1 MDIDTMAQVIATVNM
16 KGGVGKTTLTVNLA
30 SCLAKI
36 HRKKVLVI
44 DLDTQ
49 ISATLSMISPAEFA
63 KCRKDNRTLRNL
75 VSQAI
80 AQYGQPVGDEA
91 EQRPYQIKDLVM
103 PHVCKV
109 QGLDLLAGDIDLYD
123 EFLVSEMLYNRS
135 LLYQEKQ
142 TFQQTWS
149 NFEQTLIKNIIESAM
164 KSYDFIILDCAPGYN
179 LITRSSLVASDFYL
193 MPARPEPLSVV
204 GIQLLERRI
213 EKLREVYRNDNSVNI
228 QLLGIV
234 FSLSAG
240 FTFSRYY
247 QKVMDRVSADFST
260 AKIFKTKIPNDVNVA
275 RAVDNFVPA
284 SLSDPNS
291 AGAKAFAEV
300 AIELLQ
306 KIEVSLGKKEQTSRL
321 SLIDLE

>member
-1 MDIDTMAQVIATVNM
+1 MGKIIATVNM

-30 SCLAKI
+30 TCLAKI
-36 HRKKVLVI
+36 HRKKVLVV

-49 ISATLSMISPAEFA
+49 ISATLSMISPADFA
-63 KCRKDNRTLRNL
+63 KCRRENRTLRNL

-80 AQYGQPVGDEA
+80 SRYAVQVNDPEEKV
-91 EQRPYQIKDLVM
+91 YQVKDLVI

-109 QGLDLLAGDIDLYD
+109 QGLDLLVGDIDLYD

-135 LLYQEKQ
+135 LLYEEKQ

-149 NFEQTLIKNIIESAM
+149 KFEQSLIKGILEPAIRN
-164 KSYDFIILDCAPGYN
+164 YDFIILDCAPGYN
-179 LITRSSLVASDFYL
+179 LITRSSLVASDYYL

-213 EKLREVYRNDNSVNI
+213 ERLREVYREDNSVNI

-234 FSLSAG
+234 FSMSAG
-240 FTFSRYY
+240 FTLSRYY
-247 QKVMDRVSADFST
+247 QKVMDRVSADFSS

-275 RAVDNFVPA
+275 KAVDNFVPA
-284 SLSDPNS
+284 SLSNPNS
-291 AGAKAFAEV
+291 AGSKAFAEIT
-300 AIELLQ
+300 IELL
-306 KIEVSLGKKEQTSRL
+306 KKLEVSLGKKEQTSRL
-321 SLIDLE
+321 SLVDLE

>member
-1 MDIDTMAQVIATVNM
+1 MGKVIATVNM
-16 KGGVGKTTLTVNLA
+16 KGGVGKTTLTVNIA
-30 SCLAKI
+30 TCLAKI

-63 KCRKDNRTLRNL
+63 KCRKENRTLRNL

-80 AQYGQPVGDEA
+80 TRYGVQVTDPEERV
-91 EQRPYQIKDLVM
+91 YQIKDLAI

-109 QGLDLLAGDIDLYD
+109 QGLDLLVGDIDLYD

-135 LLYQEKQ
+135 LLYDQKQ

-149 NFEQTLIKNIIESAM
+149 KFEQTLIKGILEPAM
-164 KSYDFIILDCAPGYN
+164 KTYDFIILDCAPGYN
-179 LITRSSLVASDFYL
+179 LITRSSIIASDFYL

-213 EKLREVYRNDNSVNI
+213 EKLRDVYREDNSVNI

-234 FSLSAG
+234 FSMSTG
-240 FTFSRYY
+240 FTLNRYY
-247 QKVMDRVSADFST
+247 QKVMDRVSADFSA
-260 AKIFKTKIPNDVNVA
+260 AKIFKTKIPNDVNIA
-275 RAVDNFVPA
+275 KAVDTFIPV
-284 SLSDPNS
+284 SISHPNS
-291 AGAKAFAEV
+291 GGAKAFADV
-300 AIELLQ
+300 TSELLQ
-306 KIEVSLGKKEQTSRL
+306 KLEVSLGKKEQTSRL
-321 SLIDLE
+321 SLVDLE

>member
-1 MDIDTMAQVIATVNM
+1 MGKVIATVNM
-16 KGGVGKTTLTVNLA
+16 KGGVGKTTLTVNIA
-30 SCLAKI
+30 TCLAKI

-63 KCRKDNRTLRNL
+63 KCRKENRTLRHL

-80 AQYGQPVGDEA
+80 ARYGLQVNTLDEKV
-91 EQRPYQIKDLVM
+91 YQIKDLVL
-103 PHVCKV
+103 PHVCQV
-109 QGLDLLAGDIDLYD
+109 QGLDLLVGDIDLYD

-135 LLYQEKQ
+135 LLYEEKQ

-149 NFEQTLIKNIIESAM
+149 KFEQTLIKGILAPAINY
-164 KSYDFIILDCAPGYN
+164 YDYIILDCAPGYN
-179 LITRSSLVASDFYL
+179 LITRSSIVASDYYL

-213 EKLREVYRNDNSVNI
+213 EKLREAYRDDKSVNI

-240 FTFSRYY
+240 FTLSRYY
-247 QKVMDRVSADFST
+247 NKVMDRVAADFSS

-275 RAVDNFVPA
+275 KAVDEFVPA
-284 SLSDPNS
+284 SLSNPS
-291 AGAKAFAEV
+291 SSGAKAFAEV
-300 AIELLQ
+300 TIELL
-306 KIEVSLGKKEQTSRL
+306 KKLEISLGMKEQTSRL